1 MKIYILVLILFA
13 ARFLAVHSYL
23 FPDFYTCDF
32 DLIDPKEQWRRY
44 HFSDDCLSIYKRRQ
58 YSDTYYLYLA
68 EAHAFKKFT
77 MAIENY
83 EAKKSG
89 KKMCANNEYALNL
102 SERQKFYDQ
111 VNLGDC
117 YKKSNK
123 TALLNC
129 LIEERTKLTTI
140 INNAHG

>member
-1 MKIYILVLILFA
+1 M
-13 ARFLAVHSYL
+13 HSYL

-89 KKMCANNEYALNL
+89 KKMCANNEVSVIGVLIYLCTSTHALEGT
-102 SERQKFYDQ
+102 S
-111 VNLGDC
+111 
-117 YKKSNK
+117 
-123 TALLNC
+123 LL
-129 LIEERTKLTTI
+129 RKRFQFV
-140 INNAHG
+140 